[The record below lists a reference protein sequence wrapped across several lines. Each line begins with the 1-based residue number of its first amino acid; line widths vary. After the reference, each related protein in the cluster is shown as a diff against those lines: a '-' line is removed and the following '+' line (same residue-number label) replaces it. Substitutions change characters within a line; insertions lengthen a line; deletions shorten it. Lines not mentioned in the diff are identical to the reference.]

1 MTEKE
6 RSDERDRSLACRG
19 PRGANGQ
26 EKSSS
31 AVGMSRTFSSDCGS
45 VLQSDHSRW
54 FLFGQR
60 QQRYGFLLL
69 LLLPL
74 ILRAAGTSIALH
86 FVFLVLRVSAV
97 LLLRMLMS
105 DAREGARCYLHWY
118 ANFFEIFLP
127 MCTMICTWETVRM
140 YLSIR
145 KSGVFLLL

>member
-1 MTEKE
+1 LTEKE

-19 PRGANGQ
+19 ARGANGQ

-69 LLLPL
+69 LLLLLPL
-74 ILRAAGTSIALH
+74 VLRATGTSIALH
-86 FVFLVLRVSAV
+86 FVFLVLRVSAA
-97 LLLRMLMS
+97 LLLRTLMS
-105 DAREGARCYLHWY
+105 DAREGAR
-118 ANFFEIFLP
+118 
-127 MCTMICTWETVRM
+127 
-140 YLSIR
+140 
-145 KSGVFLLL
+145 